1 MTRLIDQPAAPGPS
15 GSGAGPDGDS
25 WQLVP
30 RRRPWRWVAIVV
42 VFLVLASLINSAIR
56 NERFEWGV
64 IGGYLFDER
73 ILRGLVNTLI
83 LTAVSMVLAFAIGLI
98 LAVMRMSESRFLR
111 TVAGV
116 YIWGFRGTPI
126 LVQLLIWFNLAA
138 LYPVITL
145 GVPFGPELFSW
156 DSNVLITAWVAALL
170 GLALNEGAY
179 LAEVIRGGIM
189 SVDRG
194 QVEAGRS
201 LGMSNRMTFR
211 RIVLPQTLRVI
222 VPPVSNETIGLLK
235 YSAIV
240 SVITLPE
247 LLYAGQLIYARTYET
262 IPVLLTISIWYL
274 VVTTVLTL
282 GQMYLERRLGA
293 GWAKTLPDNTTTRRR
308 WMTWLNGNR

>member
-1 MTRLIDQPAAPGPS
+1 MDQHPAS
-15 GSGAGPDGDS
+15 EHEGSGAGTEEAAA
-25 WQLVP
+25 WELVP
-30 RRRPWRWVAIVV
+30 HRRPWRWVAIVV
-42 VFLVLASLINSAIR
+42 VSLVVASLINSAAH

-73 ILRGLVNTLI
+73 ILRGLGNTLI
-83 LTAVSMVLAFAIGLI
+83 LTAVSMVLAFAIGLW
-98 LAVMRMSESRFLR
+98 LAMMRMSESRFLR
-111 TVAGV
+111 VVAGV

-126 LVQLLIWFNLAA
+126 LVQLLIWYNLAA
-138 LYPVITL
+138 LYPVIAL
-145 GVPFGPELFSW
+145 GVPFGPEIFRW
-156 DSNVLITAWVAALL
+156 DSNTLITAWVAALL

-274 VVTTVLTL
+274 VVTSVLTV

-293 GWAKTLPDNTTTRRR
+293 GWAKTIPDNPNRRR
-308 WMTWLNGNR
+308 WTAWLNGSR